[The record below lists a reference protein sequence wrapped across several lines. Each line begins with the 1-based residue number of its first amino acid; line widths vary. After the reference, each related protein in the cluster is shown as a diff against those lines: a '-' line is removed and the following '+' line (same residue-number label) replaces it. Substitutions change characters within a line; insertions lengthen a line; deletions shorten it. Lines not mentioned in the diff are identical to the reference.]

1 MQVDIQ
7 YAEENLDALAAAV
20 DAGQE
25 IEISRPDKPTLRLVV
40 SQLAPS
46 TKKTG
51 RRILGAGV
59 GELRV
64 PSEEEWRALDKELEA
79 AMLDAPLTTTGEI

>member
-1 MQVDIQ
+1 MQVDIR
-7 YAEENLDALAAAV
+7 YAGEHLAALAAAV

-40 SQLAPS
+40 SQITAV

-51 RRILGAGV
+51 KRVLGAGV

-64 PSEEEWRALDKELEA
+64 PSEEEWRALDKEMEA